1 MDVLE
6 ERQLNQAAYRR
17 MRDTLG
23 QTFLL
28 GRFVAISGGKV
39 VADADGTPRF
49 VAGGDAQG
57 RTHEFAR
64 AHKGEQWK
72 ELTVS
77 NDDPE
82 VRTATRDFLSSKGY
96 EVAVAEGGREALRLL
111 AASPADVVLLDVAMP
126 DMDGME
132 TLKRIV
138 TAHPDMPVIMV
149 TANAD
154 IEITSKVLQLGAA
167 DYVPKPFDLDYL
179 DQAISIQLSA
189 GRG

>member
-1 MDVLE
+1 M
-6 ERQLNQAAYRR
+6 
-17 MRDTLG
+17 
-23 QTFLL
+23 
-28 GRFVAISGGKV
+28 SPGKILV
-39 VADADGTPRF
+39 VD
-49 VAGGDAQG
+49 
-57 RTHEFAR
+57 
-64 AHKGEQWK
+64 
-72 ELTVS
+72 
-77 NDDPE
+77 DDPE

-96 EVAVAEGGREALRLL
+96 EVVVAEGGREALRLL
-111 AASPADVVLLDVAMP
+111 DASPPDVVLLDVAMP

-138 TAHPDMPVIMV
+138 AAHPTMPVIMV

-189 GRG
+189 GRGT